1 MASDFIYL
9 DYAATT
15 PLHPDVAECMRQVQ
29 SEAYFNPA
37 SNHAAGRLSL
47 AIVNNAAAELAK
59 LLNVSLTTLLWTS
72 GATESNNLAILGAA
86 KQREHRGK
94 HLITM
99 RTEHK
104 AVVDVF
110 RFLEKQGFEVTWLT
124 PDSDGQLSPDRLEA
138 ALRDDTQLVSIMHI
152 NNEIGTVQ
160 DVAGIGSVCRKH
172 DVTFHVDGAQA
183 AGKITV
189 DLATLPVDLYSL
201 TAHKFYGPKGVGS
214 LYIADGISIEPLM
227 FGGSQQRRMR
237 PGTLAVDLIAG
248 LGEAASV
255 ARRTMASDLSHL
267 SALKQQL
274 TRGLQDIDGLH
285 INGPSEGGYPGILNV
300 GVKDVEGESLLHAL
314 EPLCVATGSACNSQS
329 LEPSYVL
336 RAIGRSDLEAQ
347 SAIRFS
353 LGRLTTP
360 DDIETAI
367 SLYCQAVRKLRSMTP
382 GAAL

>member
-1 MASDFIYL
+1 MASDLIYL

-37 SNHAAGRLSL
+37 SNHTAGRLSL

-72 GATESNNLAILGAA
+72 GATESNNMAILGAA

-124 PDSDGQLSPDRLEA
+124 PDSDGQLSSDRLEA

-183 AGKITV
+183 AGKIAV

-255 ARRTMASDLSHL
+255 ARRTMAGDLSHL

-274 TRGLQDIDGLH
+274 TRGLQDIDGLY

-353 LGRLTTP
+353 LGHLTTP
-360 DDIETAI
+360 DDIEIAI

>member
-15 PLHPDVAECMRQVQ
+15 PLDPDVAECMRQVQ

-124 PDSDGQLSPDRLEA
+124 PDSDGQLSPDRLEV

-183 AGKITV
+183 AGKIAV

-255 ARRTMASDLSHL
+255 SRRTMASDLSHL

-382 GAAL
+382 GVAL

>member
-1 MASDFIYL
+1 MASDLIYL

-183 AGKITV
+183 AGKIAV

-255 ARRTMASDLSHL
+255 ARRTMAGDLSHL

-274 TRGLQDIDGLH
+274 TRGLQDIDGLY
-285 INGPSEGGYPGILNV
+285 INGPSEDGYPGILNV

>member
-15 PLHPDVAECMRQVQ
+15 PLDPDVAECMRQVQ

-124 PDSDGQLSPDRLEA
+124 PDSDGQLSPDRLEV

-183 AGKITV
+183 AGKIAV

-274 TRGLQDIDGLH
+274 TRGLQDIDGLY

-382 GAAL
+382 GVAL

>member
-1 MASDFIYL
+1 MASDLIYL

-15 PLHPDVAECMRQVQ
+15 PLHPDVAERMRQVQ

-47 AIVNNAAAELAK
+47 AVVNNAAAELAK
-59 LLNVSLTTLLWTS
+59 LLNVSLATLLWTS
-72 GATESNNLAILGAA
+72 GATESNNMAILGAA

-110 RFLEKQGFEVTWLT
+110 RFLEKQGFEVTWLA
-124 PDSDGQLSPDRLEA
+124 PDSDGQLPPDRLEA
-138 ALRDDTQLVSIMHI
+138 ALRDDTQLVSVMHI

-172 DVTFHVDGAQA
+172 GVTFHVDGAQA
-183 AGKITV
+183 AGKIAV
-189 DLATLPVDLYSL
+189 DLAALPVDLYSL

-214 LYIADGISIEPLM
+214 LYVADGISIEPLM

-255 ARRTMASDLSHL
+255 ARRKMVGDLSHL

-274 TRGLQDIDGLH
+274 IRGLQDIDGLY
-285 INGPSEGGYPGILNV
+285 INGPSEDGYPGILNV
-300 GVKDVEGESLLHAL
+300 GVEDVEGESLLLAL

-329 LEPSYVL
+329 LESSYVL

-367 SLYCQAVRKLRSMTP
+367 SLYCQAVKKLRSMTP
-382 GAAL
+382 RSVL

>member
-1 MASDFIYL
+1 MASDLIYL

-37 SNHAAGRLSL
+37 SNHTAGRLSL

-72 GATESNNLAILGAA
+72 GATESNNMAILGAA

-124 PDSDGQLSPDRLEA
+124 PDSDGQLSSDRLEA

-183 AGKITV
+183 AGELN
-189 DLATLPVDLYSL
+189 LA
-201 TAHKFYGPKGVGS
+201 
-214 LYIADGISIEPLM
+214 
-227 FGGSQQRRMR
+227 
-237 PGTLAVDLIAG
+237 
-248 LGEAASV
+248 
-255 ARRTMASDLSHL
+255 
-267 SALKQQL
+267 
-274 TRGLQDIDGLH
+274 
-285 INGPSEGGYPGILNV
+285 
-300 GVKDVEGESLLHAL
+300 
-314 EPLCVATGSACNSQS
+314 
-329 LEPSYVL
+329 
-336 RAIGRSDLEAQ
+336 
-347 SAIRFS
+347 
-353 LGRLTTP
+353 
-360 DDIETAI
+360 
-367 SLYCQAVRKLRSMTP
+367 
-382 GAAL
+382 

>member
-1 MASDFIYL
+1 MASDLIYL

-37 SNHAAGRLSL
+37 SNHTAGRLSL

-72 GATESNNLAILGAA
+72 GATESNNMAILGAA

-124 PDSDGQLSPDRLEA
+124 PDSDGQLSSDRLEA

-183 AGKITV
+183 AGKIAV

-255 ARRTMASDLSHL
+255 ARRTMAGDLSHL

-274 TRGLQDIDGLH
+274 TRGLQDIDGLY

-353 LGRLTTP
+353 LGHLTTP

>member
-1 MASDFIYL
+1 MASDLIYL

-72 GATESNNLAILGAA
+72 GATESNNMAILGAA

-124 PDSDGQLSPDRLEA
+124 PDSDGQLSPDRLEV

-183 AGKITV
+183 AGKIAV

-274 TRGLQDIDGLH
+274 TRGLQDIDGLY

-382 GAAL
+382 GVAL

>member
-183 AGKITV
+183 AGKIAV

-255 ARRTMASDLSHL
+255 SRRTMASDLSHL

>member
-15 PLHPDVAECMRQVQ
+15 PLDPDVAECMRQVQ

-183 AGKITV
+183 AGKIAV

-255 ARRTMASDLSHL
+255 SRRTMASDLSHL

-347 SAIRFS
+347 SVIRFS

>member
-1 MASDFIYL
+1 MASDLIYL

-72 GATESNNLAILGAA
+72 GATESNNMAILGAA

-183 AGKITV
+183 AGKIAV

-255 ARRTMASDLSHL
+255 SRRTMASDLSHL

>member
-15 PLHPDVAECMRQVQ
+15 PLDPDVAECMRQVQ

-124 PDSDGQLSPDRLEA
+124 PDSDGQLSSDRLEA

-183 AGKITV
+183 AGKIAV

-255 ARRTMASDLSHL
+255 SRRTMASDLSHL